1 MDLFKYKNSSY
12 LNKQP
17 LSTRLRPVNVLSVLG
32 QEHLLGKNQLLNQG
46 YRLYDISM
54 FESLYSKEDG
64 YQFESEIL
72 LKNGFFNDFK
82 KVT

>member
-32 QEHLLGKNQLLNQG
+32 QEHLLGKNQFLNQ
-46 YRLYDISM
+46 LIETD
-54 FESLYSKEDG
+54 
-64 YQFESEIL
+64 EIPSAIFWGPHGCG
-72 LKNGFFNDFK
+72 KNT
-82 KVT
+82 VETIA